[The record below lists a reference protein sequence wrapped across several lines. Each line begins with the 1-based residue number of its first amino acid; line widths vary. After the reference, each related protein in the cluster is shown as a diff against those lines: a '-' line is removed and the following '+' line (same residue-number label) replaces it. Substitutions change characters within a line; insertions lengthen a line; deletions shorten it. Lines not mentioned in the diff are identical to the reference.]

1 MKAQLDENLSRVLA
15 GALHCLAQADDHE
28 VIHVN
33 DLVPRGTPDVD
44 LFAACVK
51 AKVQI
56 HITQDHHNRRQIERD
71 AIASAGLIV
80 FVLDKGWASQPAFEK
95 AARLIQWWPK
105 IIAHAESMTPPAV
118 FRVPWRIVGK
128 GKFQQ
133 IRITS

>member
-1 MKAQLDENLSRVLA
+1 MVMQ
-15 GALHCLAQADDHE
+15 
-28 VIHVN
+28 
-33 DLVPRGTPDVD
+33 PDVD